1 MPLLQSMKILWPI
14 WILLEEWYQQNGI
27 LIVEW
32 SFDHFQPLLSKP
44 SEHGWQVMRKGAE
57 DMYGLDRTKLAVNVD
72 LPPDRV
78 WAGVWCHSLAS
89 LQELDAGEV
98 ILCILYIMVRLE
110 LCFLWNRFISGCGH
124 DFPTSTAAAKTIVH
138 DCFESRPSSMQS
150 ALFNIKGFY
159 QHLVE
164 CSGHGNYQY
173 KCNVAVAHVL
183 RAHWSQ
189 HATYH
194 PEADDLTMEWHL
206 ENSAMVPTVKS
217 YYWRLE

>member
-1 MPLLQSMKILWPI
+1 MS
-14 WILLEEWYQQNGI
+14 N
-27 LIVEW
+27 
-32 SFDHFQPLLSKP
+32 
-44 SEHGWQVMRKGAE
+44 
-57 DMYGLDRTKLAVNVD
+57 

-78 WAGVWCHSLAS
+78 WADVWCHSLAS

-98 ILCILYIMVRLE
+98 ILWILYIMDGLE

-124 DFPTSTAAAKTIVH
+124 DFPTSTATAKTIVH

-159 QHLVE
+159 QRLVE
-164 CSGHGNYQY
+164 SSGHGNYQY
-173 KCNVAVAHVL
+173 KCSVAVAHVL

-206 ENSAMVPTVKS
+206 ENTAMVPTVKS
-217 YYWRLE
+217 YYWRLELHHLGSGKLCQLETNM